1 MNSNKKAYRKAEF
14 ESLHK
19 FKLDVWLLMIII
31 YPLIFLLANSI
42 PLQNYQESHD
52 LVPDEEISLLNIA
65 NYFEGTF
72 INMYLGNYYLHV
84 DLGNKGNETKR
95 IIIAIILSIVLIVV
109 LCVFI

>member
-1 MNSNKKAYRKAEF
+1 
-14 ESLHK
+14 
-19 FKLDVWLLMIII
+19 MIII
-31 YPLIFLLANSI
+31 YPLIFLLANCI

-72 INMYLGNYYLHV
+72 VYVYLGNFIFYE